1 MAEERSPH
9 YNEQVAAGEVE
20 LSRSYRR
27 PELVSRFTPD
37 EVLTDCQDA
46 RAYLI
51 TKRFFDILLSVVGLV
66 VLSPLLLVVAAF
78 IYIDDPYGSPIFIQ
92 DRVGKNGKIFRF
104 LKFRSMVVDAE
115 AHLKEL
121 QDRNEMDG
129 PVFKIRNDPRVTRF
143 GKFIRRTSIDELPQL
158 VNIVLGDMSIVGPR
172 PPIPREVEKYGPYEM
187 QRLLVKPGLT
197 CDWQARGRNKIG
209 FDEWMRLDVK
219 YVYHHNLWVDAKLIL
234 MTLCVVL
241 TGRGAM

>member
-1 MAEERSPH
+1 MAEERSPY
-9 YNEQVAAGEVE
+9 YNEQMAEGEVE

-27 PELVSRFTPD
+27 PELVSRFTPE
-37 EVLTDCQDA
+37 EVPIDCQDA

-51 TKRFFDILLSVVGLV
+51 TKRFFDIFLSVIGLV

-92 DRVGKNGKIFRF
+92 DRAGKNGKTFSF

-129 PVFKIRNDPRVTRF
+129 PVFKIRNDPRVTKF

-158 VNIVLGDMSIVGPR
+158 INIIKGEMSIVGPR
-172 PPIPREVEKYGPYEM
+172 PPLLCEVEKYGPYER
-187 QRLLVKPGLT
+187 QRLFVKPGLT
-197 CDWQARGRNKIG
+197 CYWQARGRNEIK
-209 FDEWMRLDVK
+209 FNEWMALDMK
-219 YVYHHNLWVDAKLIL
+219 YVYHHNLLIDMKIL
-234 MTLCVVL
+234 LLTARAVL
-241 TGRGAM
+241 TGKGAM